1 MPLTQVQAGMLASG
15 VPTRAQLPAGSV
27 LQVVHAQS
35 GTFASTTSIIPI
47 DNTIPQNTEGT
58 EFLTASIT
66 PTSAT
71 SILLIT
77 VTSFFG
83 TSPGNWLL
91 AALFQDSIVN
101 ALATAV
107 TYMPTNTAGATTSLA
122 YSMTA
127 GSTNATTFKLRYGP
141 GTAGTCYING
151 STVGFAN
158 GTLRTTITITE
169 IAA

>member
-1 MPLTQVQAGMLASG
+1 MPISTIPAVGLSSG

-35 GTFASTTSIIPI
+35 ASFSSTTSVIPI
-47 DNTIPQNTEGT
+47 DNTIPQNTEGA

-71 SILLIT
+71 STLLIT
-77 VTSFFG
+77 VNTFL
-83 TSPGNWLL
+83 SPNTTNWVL

-101 ALATAV
+101 ALATTV
-107 TYMPTNTAGATTSLA
+107 TYMLTAGGGTVVSLA

-127 GSTNATTFKLRYGP
+127 GTTSTTTFRLRYGP
-141 GTAGTCYING
+141 GSAGTCAING
-151 STVGFAN
+151 TSGGIFN

-169 IAA
+169 VAA

>member
-1 MPLTQVQAGMLASG
+1 MPISTIPAAGLSSG

-35 GTFASTTSIIPI
+35 GTFATTTSIIPI
-47 DNTIPQNTEGT
+47 DNTIPQNTEGA

-77 VTSFFG
+77 VNTFL
-83 TSPGNWLL
+83 SPNISNWVM

-101 ALATAV
+101 ALATAT
-107 TYMPTNTAGATTSLA
+107 TYMATATGGAAVSLA

-127 GSTNATTFKLRYGP
+127 GATSATTFKLRYGP
-141 GTAGTCYING
+141 GSAGTCGING
-151 STVGFAN
+151 TTVGIAN

-169 IAA
+169 VAA